1 MRQQINLY
9 QERLIDK
16 PQPWQARQ
24 AVLLLLL
31 TACGL
36 LALAGYFYWQADARS
51 AQATRLQGERD
62 SLSER
67 VAGLEEQYPA
77 SQKNVLLEEK
87 LKQLERR
94 IQGQRQALDFFAAG
108 EDRNQSMIATLEGLA
123 RHQAEGVWLRQVRL
137 EQAGRQVR
145 LAGSAQRPEQVP
157 AYLQLLGNNFVF
169 AGKLFDRLQLERLK
183 EQPHQVDFV
192 LESTQEGN

>member
-24 AVLLLLL
+24 AGLLLLL
-31 TACGL
+31 LVCGL
-36 LALAGYFYWQADARS
+36 LALSGYAYWQADART
-51 AQATRLQGERD
+51 AQVDRLQIKRD
-62 SLSER
+62 RLAEQ
-67 VAGLEEQYPA
+67 VAELEEKYPPP
-77 SQKNVLLEEK
+77 QKNVLLEEK
-87 LKQLERR
+87 LKRLEKR

-108 EDRNQSMIATLEGLA
+108 EDRNQAMIATLEGLA

-145 LAGSAQRPEQVP
+145 LEGSAQRPEQVP
-157 AYLQLLGNNFVF
+157 AYLQLLGDNFVF
-169 AGKLFDRLQLERLK
+169 AGKLFDRFQLERLK
-183 EQPHQVDFV
+183 EQRQQVDFV
-192 LESTQEGN
+192 LESTQEVN